1 MNRINF
7 IYLLVSVLLAFTACS
22 NEELIEK
29 HPDGNYTS
37 KLNITLSTASAIT
50 KAGDQELFPATD
62 QEKTIKSCVLAIFK
76 KEGNTYTKKAIIE
89 PTLEETDIKGTYNVL
104 SNIELLFSETYKI
117 VIIANGQLDL
127 YEQCNTYD
135 DLKNIREGSDNKYTF
150 KSEELLKWGEKE
162 IGADTEAELTV
173 DTQFHIDLTQLAARI
188 DLKINVNLKDEKEL
202 VDVSYEETDG
212 SPLIGNISLKDD
224 ITVSNGLPDDCKDH
238 KFLFYGRPVTLT
250 NPTSPSTKV
259 GIMKDRT
266 INRTRTYNSW
276 ILKPISVTVKN
287 VRNEVIA
294 SLPEKDLLE
303 ALGEHELN
311 ENVGLQYVTF
321 YTYQRTIKDP
331 DDFSENLRVEV
342 VGDIYSAT
350 VKEIMQVTGNFYAF
364 NLKKNES
371 TYNQII
377 EDAKNGVTSPS
388 LTVDSQGEGQGWCI
402 LVEDATVGLKEV
414 AGSDK
419 VMNENEGAYAGK
431 YTGGFDIATDSGD
444 AISYGNYYKV
454 TATIKSLKLPV
465 SLSCIIVPLG
475 SEDIIVPPFE

>member
-29 HPDGNYTS
+29 HPDGNCTS

-294 SLPEKDLLE
+294 ILPEMDLSDD
-303 ALGEHELN
+303 ALVEHVLN

-364 NLKKNES
+364 NLKNDK
-371 TYNQII
+371 TKYDQII
-377 EDAKNGVTSPS
+377 EDAKNGVTSS
-388 LTVDSQGEGQGWCI
+388 LVVDSEGQGRGWCI
-402 LVEDATVGLKEV
+402 LVEDVTVGLKEI

-419 VMNENEGAYAGK
+419 VLTEKAYVGK
-431 YTGGFDIATDSGD
+431 YTGGFDIVTDSGD

-465 SLSCIIVPLG
+465 SLSCIIVPLD